1 MSASLNNNHFI
12 WGRRLIDGVGILL
25 VVFLVGVLGFKY
37 FGTPEDSWVES
48 WFMASITLTTVGFG
62 EVTHLETSAA
72 QIFTGLYAISGMGV
86 LLFVVTTG
94 TAFIVEGEAKQFFWQ
109 RRIKK
114 MMEKI
119 IDHDIICGM
128 GRQGRVIADEYFKTK
143 RPFVMVEA
151 DPDKIDELREAY
163 PNTPVIDGD
172 ASDNDILDAAG
183 IHKAHGLIACL
194 TDDRDNLLLVVTA
207 KQINPNIRIVCK
219 VLNVQHL
226 SKLNRAGAD
235 SVVSPTLIGGL
246 RMASEMIRPTVVTFL
261 DKMLRD
267 KDRTLRVEEVP
278 IPKGTQAQGKTLEQL
293 DVNRNAGMVVVAIKL
308 PNSEQFHY
316 APTLDTKIEDGMT
329 LVVVGDVNNLPKAA
343 ALVA

>member
-1 MSASLNNNHFI
+1 
-12 WGRRLIDGVGILL
+12 
-25 VVFLVGVLGFKY
+25 
-37 FGTPEDSWVES
+37 
-48 WFMASITLTTVGFG
+48 
-62 EVTHLETSAA
+62 
-72 QIFTGLYAISGMGV
+72 
-86 LLFVVTTG
+86 

-119 IDHDIICGM
+119 NQHDIICGL

-151 DPDKIDELREAY
+151 NPEKIDELRENY
-163 PNTPVIDGD
+163 PNTPVIEGD
-172 ASDNDILDAAG
+172 ASDHIILETAG
-183 IHKAHGLIACL
+183 IQKAHGLIACL

-207 KQINPNIRIVCK
+207 KQMNPIVRIVCK

-278 IPKGTQAQGKTLEQL
+278 IPKGTQAKGMTLEQL

-316 APTLDTKIEDGMT
+316 APTQDTKIEDEMT
-329 LVVVGDVNNLPKAA
+329 LVVVGDVNNLPKVAE
-343 ALVA
+343 LVA